1 MVKLFQ
7 KCTFSKDFFQS
18 HLTSGVY
25 PEKEDLFNF
34 ILDKYNPTVYIEYIK
49 TPAKV
54 TLTFEDLN
62 KNPEDSQ
69 VLEFPDYVC
78 YEIVN
83 IFVRLVMENAS
94 NPRLQTNMPINNTIT
109 GPDDK

>member
-1 MVKLFQ
+1 M
-7 KCTFSKDFFQS
+7 
-18 HLTSGVY
+18 
-25 PEKEDLFNF
+25 
-34 ILDKYNPTVYIEYIK
+34 IK

-54 TLTFEDLN
+54 TLTFKDLN
-62 KNPEDSQ
+62 KDPEDSQ